1 MEMAAV
7 QFANVSKRFILRHER
22 PHSFQEMMLR
32 TCSKTTSH
40 FSLRKH
46 RQKCGFNFEQ
56 LLRLFDPRHSGSS
69 EELWALRDVSFTV
82 KQGESVGIIGP
93 NGAGKSTVLKL
104 VSRII
109 EPTSGRIQVNGRIGA
124 LLELGSGF
132 HPDLTGRENIYLDA
146 SILGLSRAEVNRK
159 LDAIIAFAE
168 LEHFID
174 VPLKYYSSGMC
185 VRLGFSVAA
194 HTEPEILLV
203 DEVLAV
209 GDYSFQRKCI
219 DRINYLK
226 DEGRTIVFV
235 SHALDVVRRICTRV
249 VWMDRGRVR
258 ADGDVDTIVDDY
270 ISSAVIS
277 QEQET
282 LDQVLESPDGKR
294 WGTGEVEIVGV
305 DFLDSR
311 GNQRWDFETGEQLRV
326 LIRYEGEAVMKPVFG
341 IAIYRSDGAH
351 IAGPNTKTS
360 GYDIESSKGQG
371 EVELIIDSLPLL
383 PGIYLLSTA
392 IYDDDC
398 VHAYDHH
405 EQRYIFRVKA
415 SNTGRRRL
423 GTVDIPCRWEHRPSP

>member
-1 MEMAAV
+1 MEMTAV
-7 QFANVSKRFILRHER
+7 RFANVSKRFILRHER
-22 PHSFQEMMLR
+22 PHSFQEMV
-32 TCSKTTSH
+32 
-40 FSLRKH
+40 
-46 RQKCGFNFEQ
+46 
-56 LLRLFDPRHSGSS
+56 LRLFDPRHSDSS

-82 KQGESVGIIGP
+82 KQGEPVGIIGP

-146 SILGLSRAEVNRK
+146 SILGLSRAEVKRK

-168 LEHFID
+168 LERFID
-174 VPLKYYSSGMC
+174 VPLKYYSSGMY

-219 DRINYLK
+219 DRINHLK
-226 DEGRTIVFV
+226 REGRTIVFV

-282 LDQVLESPDGKR
+282 LDQVLGSPDGKR

-326 LIRYEGEAVMKPVFG
+326 LIRYKGQAVMKPVFG

-360 GYDIESSKGQG
+360 GYDIESSKCQG
-371 EVELIIDSLPLL
+371 EVEFIIDSLPLL

-415 SNTGRRRL
+415 SDTGRRRL
-423 GTVDIPCRWEHRPSP
+423 GTVDIPCRWEHRPLP